1 MNKSIRGVGALL
13 SSFIL
18 PPSSLISRRLRS
30 AVALALTILFLLAS
44 LVESSAQK
52 RRPLA
57 PLAPTAQS
65 ISVSRPRLVLLIVVD
80 QFRYDYLERFHDLFV
95 TNGIGKL
102 MREGASWVDA
112 NYDHAP
118 TKTAPGHATIMTGT
132 WPSEHGIIANNW
144 FDRETGKKVKSVS
157 DDATLLLGGKEG
169 EKGSSPRRLLAST
182 LGDELRLMSADRA
195 KVIGISSKSRSA
207 ILPAGRH
214 ANAAYWFNTDNGR
227 MVSSSYYF
235 NQLPAW
241 VERFNQTRM
250 ADKFFRARW
259 ERLLPEAEYTRRL
272 GADAQPW
279 ENIAS
284 PDRDTNTF
292 PHTITGGAD
301 APSKP
306 FYKELDYS
314 PFSNDLLV
322 SFAEA
327 TIANENLGA
336 DADTDLLSVS
346 FSANDYVGHRFG
358 PYSHE
363 MMDITLRV
371 DRQIATLLDYVN
383 ARVGLDNTLVVFTA
397 DHGVAP
403 VPEHAA
409 RLGLEGRRLE
419 QDDVFKIIL
428 AQIRARYARKG
439 EKDVT
444 NDYIQKF
451 QDRGEAKDGFINNN
465 VYLNFAALKR
475 DHIDAAEFERA
486 IGEAAMTIPGTARYF
501 TRAQLESGT
510 IPPDDAVARRVLHGF
525 NWQRSGDV
533 IILNQ
538 PYSIMFSPPDDD
550 PTDPRSST
558 THESPYLYD
567 THVPLIIMGRGLTAA
582 RYAQA
587 ATPADIAPTLA
598 LLLRVQ
604 SPSNA
609 TGRILTEGLSN
620 ARAQR

>member
-1 MNKSIRGVGALL
+1 MNKKNIQLESAFL

-18 PPSSLISRRLRS
+18 HPSSFILRS
-30 AVALALTILFLLAS
+30 VVACALSVLLLLAP
-44 LVESSAQK
+44 VAESSAQR

-57 PLAPTAQS
+57 PAAQS
-65 ISVSRPRLVLLIVVD
+65 NTQTRPRLVLLIVVD
-80 QFRYDYLERFHDLFV
+80 QFRYDYLERFRDLFV
-95 TNGIGKL
+95 PNGIGRL
-102 MREGASWVDA
+102 MREGASWA
-112 NYDHAP
+112 NTNYDHAP

-157 DDATLLLGGKEG
+157 DDATLLLGGKDG

-182 LGDELRLMSADRA
+182 VGDELRLATNDRA
-195 KVIGISSKSRSA
+195 TVIGLSSKSRSA

-214 ANAAYWFNTDNGR
+214 ASAAYWFNTDNGR

-259 ERLLPEAEYTRRL
+259 DRLLPESDYTTRL
-272 GADAQPW
+272 GADSQPW

-292 PHTITGGAD
+292 PHTITGGASE
-301 APSKP
+301 PSKP

-322 SFAEA
+322 SFAEQA
-327 TIANENLGA
+327 IANESLGA

-358 PYSHE
+358 PYSQE

-371 DRQIATLLDYVN
+371 DRQIARLLDYID
-383 ARVGLDNTLVVFTA
+383 ARVGLANTLVVFTA

-409 RLGLEGRRLE
+409 RMGLPGRRLE
-419 QDDVFKIIL
+419 QDEVWKTIM
-428 AQIRARYARKG
+428 AHVRARYARQG
-439 EKDVT
+439 EKDST
-444 NDYIQKF
+444 ADYIQKF
-451 QDRGEAKDGFINNN
+451 QDRSETKEGFINSN
-465 VYLNFAALKR
+465 VYLNFTALKR
-475 DHIDAAEFERA
+475 DRVDVAEFERA
-486 IGEAAMTIPGTARYF
+486 IGEAAMTVPGTARYF
-501 TRAQLESGT
+501 TRAQLEAGM
-510 IPPDDAVARRVLHGF
+510 IPPSDAVARRVLHGF

-538 PYSIMFSPPDDD
+538 PYSIMFSLPDDD

-558 THESPYLYD
+558 THESPYAYD
-567 THVPLIIMGRGLTAA
+567 THVPLIIMGRGLNAA
-582 RYAQA
+582 RYAEA

-598 LLLRVQ
+598 LLLRLQ
-604 SPSNA
+604 QPSNA
-609 TGRILTEGLSN
+609 TGRVLNEGLSTTTK
-620 ARAQR
+620 ARR